1 MSSAAVCWAR
11 ATVGPFCSTRDALGT
26 TFFGIAL
33 KGISLDTGWTNWWN
47 ESMRII
53 RLQYGMSDGWSEG
66 VLLLLLQLAC
76 FCDNV
81 ASAVACCCAAG
92 FIAGG

>member
-1 MSSAAVCWAR
+1 LDHFAALVTHWGR
-11 ATVGPFCSTRDALGT
+11 P
-26 TFFGIAL
+26 FFGIAL